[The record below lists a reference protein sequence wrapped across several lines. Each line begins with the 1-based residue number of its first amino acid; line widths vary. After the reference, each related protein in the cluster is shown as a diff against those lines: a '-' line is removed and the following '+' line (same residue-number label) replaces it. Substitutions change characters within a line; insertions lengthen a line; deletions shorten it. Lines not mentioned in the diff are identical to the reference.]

1 MNRLWF
7 DKYHLTTN
15 LVIEETIKRGKKRV
29 DKEKKRVDKE
39 KKRGR
44 RRGWIR
50 RRRGVE
56 EEGGGLGL
64 GGKEEKEGERT
75 HAHQRRKKKQK
86 QSTNRKD
93 APFSTP
99 RNARPEENGVRVR
112 IKCPHPGAGTRLE
125 VRPRF
130 DPR

>member
-44 RRGWIR
+44 RRRWRFGAGGK
-50 RRRGVE
+50 RGKRGGENACTPKKE
-56 EEGGGLGL
+56 EEAEAEH
-64 GGKEEKEGERT
+64 KP
-75 HAHQRRKKKQK
+75 QRRPLFHPPQRAA
-86 QSTNRKD
+86 T
-93 APFSTP
+93 TL
-99 RNARPEENGVRVR
+99 ENGVRVR

>member
-1 MNRLWF
+1 VNRLWF

-29 DKEKKRVDKE
+29 DKEKKR
-39 KKRGR
+39 GR
-44 RRGWIR
+44 RRRWRFGA
-50 RRRGVE
+50 
-56 EEGGGLGL
+56 

-93 APFSTP
+93 ARFSTP
-99 RNARPEENGVRVR
+99 RNARPQ
-112 IKCPHPGAGTRLE
+112 L
-125 VRPRF
+125 
-130 DPR
+130 